1 MLDYTKLCF
10 VIFATIVSYPRF
22 NIGNLTGVTMKGL
35 ADVLSEDKMS
45 KFLNIVSS
53 NYEEFRKLDNELNK
67 NLDPVYTKT
76 RFNPLWLKPLIKLG
90 ENDFIAPSMTAYMTS
105 TFKGLFWWFDKYFRK
120 QSRAKGDDFRSYFG
134 GLFEEYVGDVIKDI
148 YTEAKVSPEI
158 SYGSKKNGGL
168 FFDWI
173 VTTENKIFLFE
184 VKGYQ
189 FPLEVLQKGNPEHI
203 RKEVVNKVIYTII
216 QMYRRVKDIDKF
228 EELKH
233 LRGKNLIPI
242 GIFYD
247 IPFVSTPMYEE
258 NILPALADLE
268 NKYVGIK
275 DFKYYLLGIEEL
287 ENYVYV
293 SEKEDIDVI
302 LEKASKNHQL
312 GFNGVVKEINAK
324 DPTNKKNLLDRA
336 FNEYCYDVI
345 GVKDELEHEV

>member
-1 MLDYTKLCF
+1 M
-10 VIFATIVSYPRF
+10 
-22 NIGNLTGVTMKGL
+22 
-35 ADVLSEDKMS
+35 
-45 KFLNIVSS
+45 
-53 NYEEFRKLDNELNK
+53 
-67 NLDPVYTKT
+67 
-76 RFNPLWLKPLIKLG
+76 
-90 ENDFIAPSMTAYMTS
+90 
-105 TFKGLFWWFDKYFRK
+105 
-120 QSRAKGDDFRSYFG
+120 
-134 GLFEEYVGDVIKDI
+134 
-148 YTEAKVSPEI
+148 
-158 SYGSKKNGGL
+158 
-168 FFDWI
+168 
-173 VTTENKIFLFE
+173 
-184 VKGYQ
+184 
-189 FPLEVLQKGNPEHI
+189 
-203 RKEVVNKVIYTII
+203 
-216 QMYRRVKDIDKF
+216 F